1 MYIVTYTLV
10 IEENTTV
17 DYYDV
22 HGTRAHAQAQYDK
35 LRDRDDLFTA
45 SINAVLESTDHDP
58 ANIEKV
64 AWLRGYNEGMKDGR
78 HKVCLQLRE
87 NLQISFNEGG
97 KDA

>member
-1 MYIVTYTLV
+1 MYIVTYTLKV
-10 IEENTTV
+10 EKHTTV

-22 HGTRAHAQAQYDK
+22 HETRAKAQAQYDK
-35 LRDRDDLFTA
+35 LKDRDDLFTA

-58 ANIEKV
+58 SDIDKV
-64 AWLRGYNEGMKDGR
+64 QWLRGYNEGMRDGR
-78 HKVCLQLRE
+78 HNICMQLRE